1 MTQPRVSRKS
11 VDIVL
16 KYVAEALGGA
26 LFERFGLPF
35 PPIVAGLPSELPQ
48 LRITSQQ
55 TDLLFLLA
63 DGSILHVEFQTTRR
77 SGDLTRFAAYH
88 LAVYAQYGRAV
99 RTVVLYGAG
108 IRSAADTLD
117 TGVGALVFRV
127 QNILVGQEDGDA
139 ALRQLHEKV
148 ARGEPFTD
156 TDRIDLI
163 LAPLMRQVRPI
174 AAVARDAALLTVHLP
189 REQQEMT
196 VGALLGLSYPDI
208 DDNVVIAILGE
219 LGMTAL
225 SQALE
230 ARGEARGKTQ
240 GKLEGK
246 REALRRVLRGRFE
259 AIPQALEQR
268 IDAADSAH
276 LDELLDRAIT
286 VEQLAAL

>member
-1 MTQPRVSRKS
+1 MTHPRVSRKS

-35 PPIVAGLPSELPQ
+35 PPIVAGLPSELPYV
-48 LRITSQQ
+48 RITSRQ
-55 TDLLFLLA
+55 TDMLFLLA
-63 DGSILHVEFQTTRR
+63 DGSLLHLEFQTTRR

-88 LAVYAQYGRAV
+88 LAVYEQYGRPV

-139 ALRQLHEKV
+139 ALRQLHEKA
-148 ARGEPFTD
+148 ARGELFTA

-163 LAPLMRQVRPI
+163 LSPLMCQVRPI
-174 AAVARDAALLTVHLP
+174 ATVARDAALLTVHLP
-189 REQQEMT
+189 RAEQEMT

-208 DDNVVIAILGE
+208 SDEVALAILGE

-230 ARGEARGKTQ
+230 ARGEVRGKV
-240 GKLEGK
+240 EGK
-246 REALRRVLRGRFE
+246 REALRRILRGRFE
-259 AIPQALEQR
+259 AIPRTLEQR
-268 IDAADSAH
+268 IDAADSAQ
-276 LDELLDRAIT
+276 LDDLLDRAIT
-286 VEQLAAL
+286 AEQPDAL